1 MELTKQN
8 QKLILLGLDRKI
20 SFLKEYIFQ
29 LKDNH
34 SILTI
39 QEDREALINACK
51 SLEKYEEL
59 SNQIYNQPQWN

>member
-20 SFLKEYIFQ
+20 SSLKEYIFQ

-39 QEDREALINACK
+39 QEDREALINAYK

-59 SNQIYNQPQWN
+59 SNQLYNQTQWN

>member
-1 MELTKQN
+1 MKPTKQN

-20 SFLKEYIFQ
+20 SSLKEHIFQ

-59 SNQIYNQPQWN
+59 SNQLYNQTQWN

>member
-20 SFLKEYIFQ
+20 SSLKEYIFQ

>member
-59 SNQIYNQPQWN
+59 SNQLYNQTQWN

>member
-1 MELTKQN
+1 MELNKQK

-20 SFLKEYIFQ
+20 SSLKEYIFQ

-39 QEDREALINACK
+39 QEDKDALIDACK

>member
-20 SFLKEYIFQ
+20 SSLKEYIFQ

-59 SNQIYNQPQWN
+59 SNQIYNQPY

>member
-1 MELTKQN
+1 MELNKQN

-20 SFLKEYIFQ
+20 SSLKEHIFQ

-39 QEDREALINACK
+39 QE
-51 SLEKYEEL
+51 
-59 SNQIYNQPQWN
+59 

>member
-8 QKLILLGLDRKI
+8 QKLILLGLNRKI
-20 SFLKEYIFQ
+20 SSLKEYIFQ

-34 SILTI
+34 SMLTI

-59 SNQIYNQPQWN
+59 SNQIYN